1 MVMYLAVITTFLFD
15 MKFIRT
21 TTVIAAAIAGLL
33 CSCQQKTYPV
43 FFLAQ
48 EGHDDQ
54 DVSSFSSARHIV
66 YFNGRAYS
74 KGPVMTL
81 NHFAKFKSEL
91 DPTDGSYGVTLYAKP
106 EWRSHLYSQTLQKN
120 GLIMLPVVN
129 GLAME
134 PMRISP
140 VSDGILKIWNGLNG
154 YDLWRI
160 SRTVEPINPE
170 IEEKRY
176 LKKNPRP
183 IPKMPEN
190 VQQRKDFTG
199 RTVGEIFN

>member
-1 MVMYLAVITTFLFD
+1 MSIF
-15 MKFIRT
+15 RT
-21 TTVIAAAIAGLL
+21 LTVFAAAGAAFLS
-33 CSCQQKTYPV
+33 SCQQQKAYPV

-54 DVSSFSSARHIV
+54 DPSAYTSAKHII
-66 YFNGRAYS
+66 YYNGRAYTRT
-74 KGPVMTL
+74 PVMTL
-81 NHFAKFKSEL
+81 NHFSKFKSEL

-106 EWRSHLYSQTLQKN
+106 EWRSHLYTQTLHKD

-154 YDLWRI
+154 YDLKQI

-170 IEEKRY
+170 IEKKRY
-176 LKKNPRP
+176 MNENPRP

-190 VQQRKDFTG
+190 VQQKKDFTG
-199 RTVGEIFN
+199 RTVGEIFG